1 MFSPLCAQAQR
12 GLVICWFPVMVIVV
26 SFPAKSS
33 PFFRRRDKPRLLP
46 DKMMRSRD
54 LTPAVR
60 GIGGIRIPGND
71 GSCSN
76 GGKQRE
82 NLLPSRSIRSDE
94 TLLCGVRDLHDD
106 PHAGEG
112 RPIGV
117 PAPPDATHFRCWCSP
132 QRMKL
137 LRNDPR
143 LIGLAPYHII
153 EIPRA
158 TPPHTEHP
166 I

>member
-26 SFPAKSS
+26 SFPARSS
-33 PFFRRRDKPRLLP
+33 PFFRRRDQPRLLP

-82 NLLPSRSIRSDE
+82 NLLPSRRIRSDE
-94 TLLCGVRDLHDD
+94 TLLFGVWDLHDD
-106 PHAGEG
+106 PHAGEV
-112 RPIGV
+112 RPISV
-117 PAPPDATHFRCWCSP
+117 PAAPDVTQVRS
-132 QRMKL
+132 
-137 LRNDPR
+137 LRN
-143 LIGLAPYHII
+143 
-153 EIPRA
+153 
-158 TPPHTEHP
+158 PHGV
-166 I
+166 

>member
-1 MFSPLCAQAQR
+1 MFSSLCAQAQR
-12 GLVICWFPVMVIVV
+12 GRVICGFPVMVIVV
-26 SFPAKSS
+26 SLPAKCS

-46 DKMMRSRD
+46 NKMMRSRD

-60 GIGGIRIPGND
+60 GIGGSCIPGND

-76 GGKQRE
+76 VGEKRE
-82 NLLPSRSIRSDE
+82 NLLSSRSIRSDE
-94 TLLCGVRDLHDD
+94 TLLFGVRDLHDD
-106 PHAGEG
+106 PHPGEV

-117 PAPPDATHFRCWCSP
+117 PAAPDVTHVRSCCNP
-132 QRMKL
+132 HGIKL

-143 LIGLAPYHII
+143 LIGLVPYHII